1 MNKSVNYSGDYLQ
14 SNDFFTVELISI
26 IVSNLKTR
34 AQLLDT
40 IILQQSIC
48 STVTL
53 AALILITYICNL
65 ILLTGYVP
73 RDFGYGVTYPVPKCS
88 SKTIELMILEVA
100 YNRESRCI

>member
-34 AQLLDT
+34 RTAGYDNLTAEHLLY
-40 IILQQSIC
+40 SHP
-48 STVTL
+48 

-65 ILLTGYVP
+65 ILLIGYVP
-73 RDFGYGVTYPVPKCS
+73 RDFG
-88 SKTIELMILEVA
+88 
-100 YNRESRCI
+100 